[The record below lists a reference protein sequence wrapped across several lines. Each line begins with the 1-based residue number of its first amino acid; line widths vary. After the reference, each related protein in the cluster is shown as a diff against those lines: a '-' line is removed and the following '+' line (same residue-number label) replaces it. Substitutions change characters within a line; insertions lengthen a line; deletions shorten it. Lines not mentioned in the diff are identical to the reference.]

1 MTVLKQGKSKKN
13 INHYGSTTFVG
24 VVMHL
29 STLTLSKATSGLN
42 GTIDQMDLT
51 DVCIT
56 LHPIAAECV
65 SSAIQGM
72 FWNVLLS

>member
-1 MTVLKQGKSKKN
+1 
-13 INHYGSTTFVG
+13 
-24 VVMHL
+24 MHL

-42 GTIDQMDLT
+42 GTVDQMDLT

-56 LHPIAAECV
+56 LHPNAAECV